1 MEASKQYYATS
12 SLVIG
17 YALCSSLLAVI
28 NKFAITN
35 FNYPGLLTAL
45 QYLTSALGVWVLGK
59 FGFLHHDPFTVETA
73 KKFLPAALVFYLA
86 IFTNTNLLRHANVDT
101 FIVFRSLTPLLV
113 AIADTAFRKQP
124 CPSKLTFVSL
134 VVILAG
140 AVGYVATD
148 NGFTLTAYS
157 WAFAYLVTI
166 TTEMV
171 YIKHMVTNLGLNTWG
186 FVFYNNL
193 LSLMMA
199 PLFWVITG
207 EYVDVF
213 AAMAS
218 SSGRD
223 LFEPVAF
230 FAVSLSCVF
239 GLLISFFGFAA
250 RKAISATAFTVT
262 GVVNKFLTVAINVL
276 IWDKHAT
283 PFGLMCLLLT
293 IAGGVLYQQ
302 SVTGGVGNASNQALS
317 KQVDSKND
325 DEADRDEEKGI
336 SGKISGCCLSRCAFL
351 VELVNPLPKAH
362 WQVMAYVILIHS
374 SFVKFLISFGNL
386 NVFDIWICRIAYIG
400 AYNSKLAD
408 ILTVGTFFTI
418 NRVLETSIQ
427 LLLLSGAS
435 LLNPRIE
442 NHLVSSYYGKEYNV
456 AANCNLR
463 LVKMAQNAHI

>member
-1 MEASKQYYATS
+1 MALIRLEAPKQYYATS

-28 NKFAITN
+28 NKFAITK

-45 QYLTSALGVWVLGK
+45 QYLTSAAGVWILGK
-59 FGFLHHDPFTVETA
+59 FGFLHHDPFNLDTA

-113 AIADTAFRKQP
+113 AVADTAFRKQP
-124 CPSKLTFVSL
+124 CPSKLTFLSL
-134 VVILAG
+134 VIILGG

-171 YIKHMVTNLGLNTWG
+171 YIKHIVTNLGLNTWG
-186 FVFYNNL
+186 FVLYNNL

-199 PLFWVITG
+199 PVFWVLTG
-207 EYVDVF
+207 EYADVF
-213 AAMAS
+213 AALGS
-218 SSGRD
+218 SSGAD
-223 LFEPVAF
+223 LLEPVAF
-230 FAVSLSCVF
+230 SAVSLSCVF

-283 PFGLMCLLLT
+283 PFGLVCLLLT
-293 IAGGVLYQQ
+293 IVGGVFYQQ
-302 SVTGGVGNASNQALS
+302 SVTGGIGTAPNQRES
-317 KQVDSKND
+317 KQTDSKND
-325 DEADRDEEKGI
+325 IKTDRDEEEGI
-336 SGKISGCCLSRCAFL
+336 SGK
-351 VELVNPLPKAH
+351 
-362 WQVMAYVILIHS
+362 
-374 SFVKFLISFGNL
+374 
-386 NVFDIWICRIAYIG
+386 
-400 AYNSKLAD
+400 
-408 ILTVGTFFTI
+408 
-418 NRVLETSIQ
+418 
-427 LLLLSGAS
+427 LSG
-435 LLNPRIE
+435 
-442 NHLVSSYYGKEYNV
+442 V
-456 AANCNLR
+456 
-463 LVKMAQNAHI
+463 